1 MIILKKPILLLLP
14 IAIFSLLIGIYVG
27 LIRIGWQLP
36 FWHGMPISHHGII
49 MVGSFLGSLISLE
62 RVVTLKTKLPLLIPI
77 IMVASMPALLLQNN
91 ILAFQMLILG
101 SFGYAIISIQIALK
115 YKLAGDFLIFFG
127 AFFQLIAHIILY
139 KTNSYPLA
147 FAGWMLFLIFTIVG
161 ERLNLTRFLP
171 VTKLDKI
178 ELYAWLSLLVLSS
191 GFYHFGLAILVG
203 LSFIGLAQWLVRND
217 IAIINIQKS
226 GQFKFLGYALIGAY
240 LWLFLSGIIS
250 LQRIGNP
257 FLYDALLHSFFVGF
271 VLSMIMAHAPI
282 IFPSILKINIRP
294 HHPIFYVWLALLHTS
309 LIIRVLGDF
318 IQNAWL
324 RKTGGLFNG
333 LSFILFL
340 ITMIYLIIQQQR
352 KK

>member
-1 MIILKKPILLLLP
+1 MIILKKTIFLLLP

-27 LIRIGWQLP
+27 LLRIGWQLP
-36 FWHGMPISHHGII
+36 IWHGMPISHHGVI

-62 RVVTLKTKLPLLIPI
+62 RVVTLKSKLPLLIPT
-77 IMVASMPALLLQNN
+77 IMLASMPILLLQNSN
-91 ILAFQMLILG
+91 LAFQMLILG
-101 SFGYAIISIQIALK
+101 SLGYAIISIQIAIK
-115 YKLAGDFLIFFG
+115 YKLAGDFLILSG
-127 AFFQLIAHIILY
+127 AFFQLIANIVLY
-139 KTNSYPLA
+139 QTNSYPLA
-147 FAGWMLFLIFTIVG
+147 FAGWMLFLTFTIVG

-171 VTKLDKI
+171 VTKRDKI
-178 ELYAWLSLLVLSS
+178 ELYVWLGLLVLSS

-203 LSFIGLAQWLVRND
+203 LSFIGIAQWLVRND
-217 IAIINIQKS
+217 IALINIKKN
-226 GQFKFLGYALIGAY
+226 GQFKFLGYALLGAY

-282 IFPSILKINIRP
+282 IFPSILKINVKP
-294 HHPIFYVWLALLHTS
+294 YHPIFYVWLALLHIG
-309 LIIRVLGDF
+309 LFMRVLGDF
-318 IQNAWL
+318 VQDGWL
-324 RKTGGLFNG
+324 RKTGGLLNG

-340 ITMIYLIIQQQR
+340 ITMVYLIIQQQR